1 MKLTGWETLK
11 LKFKKILNIP
21 GNKTYLSKLID
32 NIEKQYAENNSL
44 PFIITEIKEKGF
56 IVKVAK
62 LTGYISFYH
71 MPWSYEINDAWR
83 AIFPYIKGK
92 IFFGKIYQ
100 FSKEPQS
107 IIINGEIPQ
116 FKKPELIENNEY
128 NGIIVKKINYGVFVD
143 IGYSFKWECGSLV
156 SLFHKSNFETTE
168 FFEKVEIGEVI
179 ELKFRGYNEKEQ
191 LIFSNKTDPNE
202 WFTGEIGKLVGQILP
217 VNVLKKESQIISY
230 LVDNKYKASLSITE
244 HINEAVRYLKNG
256 DIIHCKIV
264 RILNPMKIL
273 QLRWESESEIE
284 EIILRNPLPENTIYK
299 KYNTIQ
305 NRVNDD
311 VVEKLNL
318 IGKTVKVEI
327 IKKKDRFGIL
337 RTKYLVED
345 KYSGKLNISNE
356 FSQTGKKEIKQIEK
370 NLQNGEIINCKV
382 LSFNKKLVNIKW
394 DLKDNE
400 LF

>member
-1 MKLTGWETLK
+1 MELIRWETIKHK
-11 LKFKKILNIP
+11 LKKILNIP

-44 PFIITEIKEKGF
+44 PFIITDIREKGF
-56 IVKVAK
+56 IVKIAK

-71 MPWSYEINDAWR
+71 MPWNYETINAWR
-83 AIFPYIKGK
+83 TVFPYIKGK

-116 FKKPELIENNEY
+116 FKKPELIANNEY

-143 IGYSFKWECGSLV
+143 IGYSFKWKYGSLV
-156 SLFHKSNFETTE
+156 GLFHKSNFETTE
-168 FFEKVEIGEVI
+168 SFEEVEVGEVV
-179 ELKFRGYNEKEQ
+179 ELKFWGYNEKEQ
-191 LIFSNKTDPNE
+191 LIFSNKTDPKE
-202 WFTGEIGKLVGQILP
+202 WFTGEIEKLIGQVLP
-217 VNVLKKESQIISY
+217 VNVLITEDQVTSY
-230 LVDNKYKASLSITE
+230 LVENKYQASLSITE
-244 HINEAVRYLKNG
+244 QINKAVRNLKNG

-264 RILNPMKIL
+264 RILSPMKML

-284 EIILRNPLPENTIYK
+284 EIILRNPHPEKTVYN

-311 VVEKLNL
+311 IVEKLNL
-318 IGKTVKVEI
+318 IGKTVKVVI
-327 IKKKDRFGIL
+327 IKRKDPFGIL

-345 KYSGKLNISNE
+345 KYLGKLNISNK
-356 FSQTGKKEIKQIEK
+356 FSLTGKKEIKQIEK
-370 NLQNGEIINCKV
+370 NLQNGEIINCEV
-382 LSFNKKLVNIKW
+382 LSFNKKIVNIKW
-394 DLKDNE
+394 NFDRQ
-400 LF
+400 